1 MDKYKHILKIHNKVK
16 MVRLVRIVSFFLY
29 KIGKIAAAIGVDFI
43 RVSGAI
49 VFCGENTFEGE
60 FPFSRSILKLTS
72 LQAQIKFVFLL
83 LVVALACWTTID
95 AEGRVK

>member
-1 MDKYKHILKIHNKVK
+1 
-16 MVRLVRIVSFFLY
+16 MVRLVRIISFFLY
-29 KIGKIAAAIGVDFI
+29 KIGKITAAIGVDFI

-60 FPFSRSILKLTS
+60 RKFLFSRTILKLTS

>member
-60 FPFSRSILKLTS
+60 RKFPFSRSIFEANFTS
-72 LQAQIKFVFLL
+72 GSNQVRL
-83 LVVALACWTTID
+83 LVA
-95 AEGRVK
+95 GRGFGLLDDY